1 MLDFI
6 TKKISSKIIFALFL
20 LMFISSS
27 IIVYSTT
34 TKVTKDSIANAKE
47 SLEMLNAS
55 IFQTLRNTMNT
66 GDPALI
72 QKAEDEAREIKG
84 VKNLT
89 VAKSKELMEL
99 YSVETPFT
107 DDPQILKSFESKE
120 NQIIQKNDENG
131 HTIRMIKPMIATPEC
146 MACHAN
152 QNVGDVIGV
161 MDLTFSLEET
171 DKRIQSLLAEISF
184 TSAVLGLLTIIL
196 IFFIVKKATNSIEIL
211 KEGFSNLLH
220 SNDTNITLKVKSN
233 DEIGDVATLFNSYM
247 DKVRAGLKQDEIVI
261 DEANDVIE
269 KTANGFFVYKVHNT
283 ASNHHVEDLK
293 NKLNVMIEKTKDTLD
308 NINEALRQYAESK
321 YDYVLKDD
329 AIFGN
334 LGSLASGI
342 NLVGN
347 NTSELLAIVMNTG
360 NSLKDSTQTLSD
372 TSLELKS
379 SSSKQAASLEETA
392 AALEEITAT
401 IQANTQSTI
410 KMSKLAHE
418 LSISAQKGQELANQ
432 TAKSMDD
439 INKEVSSIN
448 EAIEVID
455 QIAFQ
460 TNILSLNAAVE
471 AATAGEAGKGFA
483 VVAQEVRNLANRSA
497 QAAKE
502 IKDIVE
508 KASEKANNGKSIATN
523 MIDGYSELNNSI
535 SNTLVTIENV
545 ATASKEQESG
555 ILQIN
560 DAINSLDAS
569 TQKNAQVAEQ
579 ISNMATSIAYTSNY
593 LVTAS
598 SRTSFIKDSLDKVD
612 NVDLVYDTA
621 LLKTNLLKKKD
632 EVYSKLGDY
641 KNFNVVDDNSIKDW
655 LNSNDNVS
663 KISDKNLLENIKLL
677 DTTFYK
683 NLQDLVISNSN
694 GDKPEI
700 LNTKA
705 SAVEKCTTEIFKSL
719 DDIKFNKKDSKTKKA

>member
-247 DKVRAGLKQDEIVI
+247 DKVRDGLKQDEIVI

-483 VVAQEVRNLANRSA
+483 VVAQEVRNLASRSA
-497 QAAKE
+497 EAARE

-508 KASEKANNGKSIATN
+508 KATIKANEGKEIASN
-523 MIDGYSELNNSI
+523 MINGYKELNENI
-535 SNTLVTIENV
+535 SQTMNLISDIQD
-545 ATASKEQESG
+545 ASKEQLLG
-555 ILQIN
+555 IEQIN
-560 DAINSLDAS
+560 DAVNSLDRQTQQNAS
-569 TQKNAQVAEQ
+569 VASQAHDIAIGTDGIAKLIVDNANKKEFIGKNEIKAKNLNMFIHSGHSTPSEQAKPTQ
-579 ISNMATSIAYTSNY
+579 TT
-593 LVTAS
+593 TAKQEKKFES
-598 SRTSFIKDSLDKVD
+598 TKTVSKPNTTTTVIKDNSSD
-612 NVDLVYDTA
+612 
-621 LLKTNLLKKKD
+621 D
-632 EVYSKLGDY
+632 EWES
-641 KNFNVVDDNSIKDW
+641 F
-655 LNSNDNVS
+655 
-663 KISDKNLLENIKLL
+663 
-677 DTTFYK
+677 
-683 NLQDLVISNSN
+683 
-694 GDKPEI
+694 
-700 LNTKA
+700 
-705 SAVEKCTTEIFKSL
+705 
-719 DDIKFNKKDSKTKKA
+719 

>member
-99 YSVETPFT
+99 YSVDTPFT

-247 DKVRAGLKQDEIVI
+247 DKVRDGLKQDEIVI

-308 NINEALRQYAESK
+308 KINEALRQYAESK
-321 YDYVLKDD
+321 YDFIINDD
-329 AIFGN
+329 GIYGN
-334 LGSLASGI
+334 LGSVTSGI
-342 NLVGN
+342 KLVGN
-347 NTSELLAIVMNTG
+347 NTSEILAMVMNTG
-360 NSLKDSTQTLSD
+360 NSLNENTKTLSNASNNLS
-372 TSLELKS
+372 TSS
-379 SSSKQAASLEETA
+379 NQQAASLEETA
-392 AALEEITAT
+392 AALEEITST
-401 IQANTQSTI
+401 IQANTQATTQ
-410 KMSKLAHE
+410 MAQLAH
-418 LSISAQKGQELANQ
+418 SVTVSAKNGQKLANQ
-432 TAKSMDD
+432 TANSMDE

-483 VVAQEVRNLANRSA
+483 VVAAEVRNLANRSA
-497 QAAKE
+497 EAAREIKNIVELASRKAREGKE
-502 IKDIVE
+502 ISD
-508 KASEKANNGKSIATN
+508 N
-523 MIDGYSELNNSI
+523 MIHGYKELNENI
-535 SNTLVTIENV
+535 SSTITTIDKV
-545 ATASKEQESG
+545 ASASKEQERG
-555 ILQIN
+555 IIQIN
-560 DAINSLDAS
+560 DAINTLDQA
-569 TQKNAQVAEQ
+569 TQKNAQVADE
-579 ISNMATSIAYTSNY
+579 ISNMAANIANMSSS
-593 LVTAS
+593 LVTAA
-598 SRTSFIKDSLDKVD
+598 SRASFIQDSMHKVCD
-612 NVDLVYDTA
+612 VDLVYDTA
-621 LLKTNLLKKKD
+621 LLKLDLLNTKD
-632 EVYSKLGDY
+632 NVFAKLGDY
-641 KNFNVVDDNSIKDW
+641 RQF
-655 LNSNDNVS
+655 
-663 KISDKNLLENIKLL
+663 KIEENIKLKEWCTKHISSGKRV
-677 DTTFYK
+677 DMDIMK
-683 NLQDLVISNSN
+683 NIDELTIAFHSHLQQLVDANANKQDNI
-694 GDKPEI
+694 E
-700 LNTKA
+700 L
-705 SAVEKCTTEIFKSL
+705 
-719 DDIKFNKKDSKTKKA
+719 NKKAKDVEMDALRIFGNLNNVKREACKK

>member
-1 MLDFI
+1 
-6 TKKISSKIIFALFL
+6 
-20 LMFISSS
+20 
-27 IIVYSTT
+27 
-34 TKVTKDSIANAKE
+34 
-47 SLEMLNAS
+47 
-55 IFQTLRNTMNT
+55 
-66 GDPALI
+66 
-72 QKAEDEAREIKG
+72 
-84 VKNLT
+84 
-89 VAKSKELMEL
+89 MEL
-99 YSVETPFT
+99 YSVDTPFT

-196 IFFIVKKATNSIEIL
+196 IFFIVRKATNSIEIL

-483 VVAQEVRNLANRSA
+483 VVAQEVRNLATRSA
-497 QAAKE
+497 EAANE
-502 IKDIVE
+502 IKRIVQLATSKTKE
-508 KASEKANNGKSIATN
+508 GSEIANSMIEGYTSLNENISI
-523 MIDGYSELNNSI
+523 
-535 SNTLVTIENV
+535 TLDLIQNVT
-545 ATASKEQESG
+545 TASKEQSVG
-555 ILQIN
+555 MVQIN
-560 DAINSLDAS
+560 DAVNNLDQI
-569 TQKNAQVAEQ
+569 TQRNAQSASEANEIAKQ
-579 ISNMATSIAYTSNY
+579 TLKISNEIIEQVN
-593 LVTAS
+593 
-598 SRTSFIKDSLDKVD
+598 
-612 NVDLVYDTA
+612 
-621 LLKTNLLKKKD
+621 
-632 EVYSKLGDY
+632 SKEFDG
-641 KNFNVVDDNSIKDW
+641 K
-655 LNSNDNVS
+655 
-663 KISDKNLLENIKLL
+663 
-677 DTTFYK
+677 
-683 NLQDLVISNSN
+683 
-694 GDKPEI
+694 
-700 LNTKA
+700 
-705 SAVEKCTTEIFKSL
+705 
-719 DDIKFNKKDSKTKKA
+719 

>member
-34 TKVTKDSIANAKE
+34 TKVTKDSIANAKDN
-47 SLEMLNAS
+47 LEMLNAS

-72 QKAEDEAREIKG
+72 KKAEDEAREIKG

-99 YSVETPFT
+99 YSVDTPFT

-171 DKRIQSLLAEISF
+171 DKRIQSLLKEISF

-196 IFFIVKKATNSIEIL
+196 IFFIVRKATNSIEIL

-233 DEIGDVATLFNSYM
+233 DEIGDVASLFNSYM
-247 DKVRAGLKQDEIVI
+247 DKVREGLKQDEIVI
-261 DEANDVIE
+261 EEANDVIE

-308 NINEALRQYAESK
+308 KINEALRQYAESK
-321 YDYVLKDD
+321 YDFIINDD
-329 AIFGN
+329 GIYGN
-334 LGSLASGI
+334 LGSVTSGI
-342 NLVGN
+342 KLVGN
-347 NTSELLAIVMNTG
+347 NTSEILAMVMNTG
-360 NSLKDSTQTLSD
+360 NSLNENTKTLSNASNNLS
-372 TSLELKS
+372 TSS
-379 SSSKQAASLEETA
+379 NQQAASLEETA
-392 AALEEITAT
+392 AALEEITST
-401 IQANTQSTI
+401 IQANTQATTQ
-410 KMSKLAHE
+410 MSQLAHNVTV
-418 LSISAQKGQELANQ
+418 SAKNGQELANQ
-432 TAKSMDD
+432 TANSMDE

-483 VVAQEVRNLANRSA
+483 VVAQEVRNLASRSA
-497 QAAKE
+497 EAAKE
-502 IKDIVE
+502 IKNIVE
-508 KASEKANNGKSIATN
+508 SATSKANDGKQIASSMIEGYKGLNSSINQT
-523 MIDGYSELNNSI
+523 I
-535 SNTLVTIENV
+535 SLIQDITSS
-545 ATASKEQESG
+545 SKEQQKGVE
-555 ILQIN
+555 QIN
-560 DAINSLDAS
+560 DAVS
-569 TQKNAQVAEQ
+569 
-579 ISNMATSIAYTSNY
+579 
-593 LVTAS
+593 
-598 SRTSFIKDSLDKVD
+598 SLDKQTQENANIARVASD
-612 NVDLVYDTA
+612 IAGEASSMAKKILENANSKEFSGKNSVEDDFA
-621 LLKTNLLKKKD
+621 KMFKNSKKD
-632 EVYSKLGDY
+632 SYTT
-641 KNFNVVDDNSIKDW
+641 
-655 LNSNDNVS
+655 LNSN
-663 KISDKNLLENIKLL
+663 ENK
-677 DTTFYK
+677 
-683 NLQDLVISNSN
+683 
-694 GDKPEI
+694 
-700 LNTKA
+700 
-705 SAVEKCTTEIFKSL
+705 VEKIE
-719 DDIKFNKKDSKTKKA
+719 NKKIEDTKTNVDEWESF

>member
-34 TKVTKDSIANAKE
+34 TKVTKDLIANAKE

-99 YSVETPFT
+99 YSVDTPFT

-146 MACHAN
+146 VACHAN

-247 DKVRAGLKQDEIVI
+247 DKVRAGLKQDEKVI
-261 DEANDVIE
+261 EEASDVLE

-293 NKLNVMIEKTKDTLD
+293 NKLNVMIEKTKDTLG

>member
-1 MLDFI
+1 M
-6 TKKISSKIIFALFL
+6 
-20 LMFISSS
+20 
-27 IIVYSTT
+27 
-34 TKVTKDSIANAKE
+34 
-47 SLEMLNAS
+47 
-55 IFQTLRNTMNT
+55 
-66 GDPALI
+66 
-72 QKAEDEAREIKG
+72 
-84 VKNLT
+84 
-89 VAKSKELMEL
+89 
-99 YSVETPFT
+99 
-107 DDPQILKSFESKE
+107 
-120 NQIIQKNDENG
+120 
-131 HTIRMIKPMIATPEC
+131 
-146 MACHAN
+146 
-152 QNVGDVIGV
+152 
-161 MDLTFSLEET
+161 
-171 DKRIQSLLAEISF
+171 
-184 TSAVLGLLTIIL
+184 
-196 IFFIVKKATNSIEIL
+196 
-211 KEGFSNLLH
+211 LH

-483 VVAQEVRNLANRSA
+483 VVAQEVRNLATRSSE
-497 QAAKE
+497 AAKE
-502 IKDIVE
+502 IKDLVE
-508 KASEKANNGKSIATN
+508 NATKKADLGKKISED
-523 MIDGYSELNNSI
+523 MIIGYKTLNEDI
-535 SNTLVTIENV
+535 IKTIDLIKGVESS
-545 ATASKEQESG
+545 SKEQLAG
-555 ILQIN
+555 IEQIN
-560 DAINSLDAS
+560 HAINSLDQQ
-569 TQKNAQVAEQ
+569 TQQNAQIASQTYSVAMQ
-579 ISNMATSIAYTSNY
+579 TDTIAKLIVSNANSKE
-593 LVTAS
+593 
-598 SRTSFIKDSLDKVD
+598 FIGKNEVKAKTLDEDSP
-612 NVDLVYDTA
+612 N
-621 LLKTNLLKKKD
+621 
-632 EVYSKLGDY
+632 
-641 KNFNVVDDNSIKDW
+641 
-655 LNSNDNVS
+655 
-663 KISDKNLLENIKLL
+663 
-677 DTTFYK
+677 
-683 NLQDLVISNSN
+683 
-694 GDKPEI
+694 KPI
-700 LNTKA
+700 L
-705 SAVEKCTTEIFKSL
+705 
-719 DDIKFNKKDSKTKKA
+719 DIKKPNFKEDKSKNIPSKNEDKEEWRSF

>member
-99 YSVETPFT
+99 YSVDTPFT

-196 IFFIVKKATNSIEIL
+196 IFFIVRKATNSIEIL

-321 YDYVLKDD
+321 YDFIINDD
-329 AIFGN
+329 GIYGN
-334 LGSLASGI
+334 LGSVTSGI
-342 NLVGN
+342 KLVGN
-347 NTSELLAIVMNTG
+347 NTSEILAMVMNTG
-360 NSLKDSTQTLSD
+360 NSLNENTKTLSNASNNLS
-372 TSLELKS
+372 TSS
-379 SSSKQAASLEETA
+379 NQQAASLEETA
-392 AALEEITAT
+392 AALEEITST
-401 IQANTQSTI
+401 IQANTQATTQ
-410 KMSKLAHE
+410 MAQLAH
-418 LSISAQKGQELANQ
+418 SVTVSAKNGQKLANQ
-432 TAKSMDD
+432 TANSMDE

-483 VVAQEVRNLANRSA
+483 VVAAEVRNLANRSA
-497 QAAKE
+497 EAAREIKNIVELASRKAREGKE
-502 IKDIVE
+502 ISD
-508 KASEKANNGKSIATN
+508 N
-523 MIDGYSELNNSI
+523 MIHGYKELNENI
-535 SNTLVTIENV
+535 SSTITTIDKV
-545 ATASKEQESG
+545 ASASKEQERG
-555 ILQIN
+555 IIQIN
-560 DAINSLDAS
+560 DAINTLDQA
-569 TQKNAQVAEQ
+569 TQKNAQVADE
-579 ISNMATSIAYTSNY
+579 ISNMAANIANMSSS
-593 LVTAS
+593 LVTAA
-598 SRTSFIKDSLDKVD
+598 SRASFIQDSMDKVCD
-612 NVDLVYDTA
+612 VDLVYDTA
-621 LLKTNLLKKKD
+621 LLKLDLLNTKD
-632 EVYSKLGDY
+632 NVFAKLGDY
-641 KNFNVVDDNSIKDW
+641 RQF
-655 LNSNDNVS
+655 
-663 KISDKNLLENIKLL
+663 KIEENIKLKEWCTKHISSGKRV
-677 DTTFYK
+677 DMDIMK
-683 NLQDLVISNSN
+683 NIDELTIAFHSHLQQLVDANANKQDNI
-694 GDKPEI
+694 E
-700 LNTKA
+700 L
-705 SAVEKCTTEIFKSL
+705 
-719 DDIKFNKKDSKTKKA
+719 NKKAKDVEMDALRIFGNLNNVKREACKK

>member
-6 TKKISSKIIFALFL
+6 TKKISSKIIVALFL

-47 SLEMLNAS
+47 NLEMLNAS

-99 YSVETPFT
+99 YSVDTPFT
-107 DDPQILKSFESKE
+107 NDPQILKSFESKE

-171 DKRIQSLLAEISF
+171 DKRIQSLLKEISF

-196 IFFIVKKATNSIEIL
+196 IFFIVRKATNSIEIL

-247 DKVRAGLKQDEIVI
+247 DKVRDGLKQDEIVI
-261 DEANDVIE
+261 EEANDVIE

-308 NINEALRQYAESK
+308 KINEALRQYAESK
-321 YDYVLKDD
+321 YDFIINDD
-329 AIFGN
+329 GIYGN
-334 LGSLASGI
+334 LGSVTSGI
-342 NLVGN
+342 KLVGN
-347 NTSELLAIVMNTG
+347 NTSEILAMVMNTG
-360 NSLKDSTQTLSD
+360 NSLNENTKTLSNASNNLS
-372 TSLELKS
+372 TSS
-379 SSSKQAASLEETA
+379 NQQAASLEETA
-392 AALEEITAT
+392 AALEEITST
-401 IQANTQSTI
+401 IQANTQATTQ
-410 KMSKLAHE
+410 MSQLAHNVTV
-418 LSISAQKGQELANQ
+418 SAKNGQELANQ
-432 TAKSMDD
+432 TANSMDE

-483 VVAQEVRNLANRSA
+483 VVAAEVRNLANRSA
-497 QAAKE
+497 EAAREIKNIVELASKKAKE
-502 IKDIVE
+502 
-508 KASEKANNGKSIATN
+508 GKNISDN
-523 MIDGYSELNNSI
+523 MIEGYKELNENI
-535 SNTLVTIENV
+535 SNTILTIDKV
-545 ATASKEQESG
+545 ATASKEQERG
-555 ILQIN
+555 IIQIN
-560 DAINSLDAS
+560 DAINKLDQA
-569 TQKNAQVAEQ
+569 TQKNAQVADQ
-579 ISNMATSIAYTSNY
+579 ISTMASNIAQMSNS
-593 LVTAS
+593 LVTAAA
-598 SRTSFIKDSLDKVD
+598 RASFLEDSLVKVCD
-612 NVDLVYDTA
+612 VDLVYDTA
-621 LLKTNLLKKKD
+621 LLK
-632 EVYSKLGDY
+632 
-641 KNFNVVDDNSIKDW
+641 VD
-655 LNSNDNVS
+655 L
-663 KISDKNLLENIKLL
+663 
-677 DTTFYK
+677 
-683 NLQDLVISNSN
+683 
-694 GDKPEI
+694 
-700 LNTKA
+700 LNTKDKVYGKLGNYK
-705 SAVEKCTTEIFKSL
+705 SFKIEENTSLKQWSEKHINSGKRVDMTIMKNIDELNT
-719 DDIKFNKKDSKTKKA
+719 KFHLNLQELVNANSNKEKNEELNKKAKEVEMEALRIFGNLNNVKREACKKK

>member
-1 MLDFI
+1 MI
-6 TKKISSKIIFALFL
+6 Q
-20 LMFISSS
+20 
-27 IIVYSTT
+27 Y
-34 TKVTKDSIANAKE
+34 
-47 SLEMLNAS
+47 
-55 IFQTLRNTMNT
+55 
-66 GDPALI
+66 LI
-72 QKAEDEAREIKG
+72 KKAEDEAREIKG

-99 YSVETPFT
+99 YSVTTPFT
-107 DDPQILKSFESKE
+107 NDPQILKSFDSKE
-120 NQIIQKNDENG
+120 NQIIQTNDENG

-171 DKRIQSLLAEISF
+171 DKRIQSLLKEISF
-184 TSAVLGLLTIIL
+184 TSAILGLITIIL
-196 IFFIVKKATNSIEIL
+196 IFFIVRKATNSIEIL
-211 KEGFSNLLH
+211 KGGFSNLLH

-233 DEIGDVATLFNSYM
+233 DEIGDVASLFNSYM
-247 DKVRAGLKQDEIVI
+247 DKVREGLKQDKIVI
-261 DEANDVIE
+261 EEANDVIE

-308 NINEALRQYAESK
+308 KINEALRQYAESK
-321 YDYVLKDD
+321 YDYTLKDD
-329 AIFGN
+329 KIFGN
-334 LGSLASGI
+334 LGSLAGGI

-360 NSLKDSTQTLSD
+360 NSLKNSTQILSD

-392 AALEEITAT
+392 AALEEITST
-401 IQANTQSTI
+401 IKANTQSTM
-410 KMSKLAHE
+410 KMSKLAQE
-418 LSISAQKGQELANQ
+418 LSFSAQKGQELANQ

-483 VVAQEVRNLANRSA
+483 VVAGEVRNLASRSA

-508 KASEKANNGKSIATN
+508 KASAKANNGKSIANN
-523 MIDGYSELNNSI
+523 MIDGYSELNSSI

-545 ATASKEQESG
+545 ATASKEQETG

-560 DAINSLDAS
+560 DAINSLDSS

-579 ISNMATSIAYTSNY
+579 ISNMATSIAYTSSY
-593 LVTAS
+593 LVTAA

-641 KNFNVVDDNSIKDW
+641 KNFNVIDDNSIKNW

-663 KISDKNLLENIKLL
+663 KISDKKLLEDIKLL

-719 DDIKFNKKDSKTKKA
+719 DDMKFNKKDSKTKKA

>member
-34 TKVTKDSIANAKE
+34 TKVTKDLIANAKD

-247 DKVRAGLKQDEIVI
+247 DKVRDGLKQDEIVI

-269 KTANGFFVYKVHNT
+269 KTANGFFVYKVQNT

-293 NKLNVMIEKTKDTLD
+293 NKLNVMIEKTKDTLG

-432 TAKSMDD
+432 TAKSIDD

-483 VVAQEVRNLANRSA
+483 VVAQEVRNLATRSA
-497 QAAKE
+497 EAARE
-502 IKDIVE
+502 IKAIVE
-508 KASEKANNGKSIATN
+508 RATVKANEGKEIATN
-523 MIDGYSELNNSI
+523 MIEGYKNLNSNI
-535 SNTLVTIENV
+535 SSTMNLISDIEN
-545 ATASKEQESG
+545 ASKEQLLG
-555 ILQIN
+555 IEQIN
-560 DAINSLDAS
+560 DTVNQLDQQTQQNAMIASQSHDIALSTDEIAKLIVSDANQKEFEGKNEVKAKDVGTKKEVKEHIIVSTPKKIIKPSKSNINS
-569 TQKNAQVAEQ
+569 TKE
-579 ISNMATSIAYTSNY
+579 ITS
-593 LVTAS
+593 
-598 SRTSFIKDSLDKVD
+598 SL
-612 NVDLVYDTA
+612 
-621 LLKTNLLKKKD
+621 
-632 EVYSKLGDY
+632 
-641 KNFNVVDDNSIKDW
+641 
-655 LNSNDNVS
+655 SNDEWES
-663 KISDKNLLENIKLL
+663 
-677 DTTFYK
+677 F
-683 NLQDLVISNSN
+683 
-694 GDKPEI
+694 
-700 LNTKA
+700 
-705 SAVEKCTTEIFKSL
+705 
-719 DDIKFNKKDSKTKKA
+719 

>member
-6 TKKISSKIIFALFL
+6 TKKISSKIIVALFL

-99 YSVETPFT
+99 YSVDTPFT

-196 IFFIVKKATNSIEIL
+196 IFFIVRKATNSIEIL

-483 VVAQEVRNLANRSA
+483 VVAQEVRNLASRSSE
-497 QAAKE
+497 AAKE
-502 IKDIVE
+502 IKIIVE
-508 KASEKANNGKSIATN
+508 NATKKANDGKEISNN
-523 MIDGYSELNNSI
+523 MIEGYKELNENI
-535 SNTLVTIENV
+535 TNTINLIQDIEMS
-545 ATASKEQESG
+545 SKEQLMG
-555 ILQIN
+555 IEQIN
-560 DAINSLDAS
+560 DAVNSLDQQTQQNAMVAS
-569 TQKNAQVAEQ
+569 QTHDVAILTDEIAKLVVSNADKKEFIGKSEVKGKN
-579 ISNMATSIAYTSNY
+579 I
-593 LVTAS
+593 
-598 SRTSFIKDSLDKVD
+598 DSKH
-612 NVDLVYDTA
+612 
-621 LLKTNLLKKKD
+621 
-632 EVYSKLGDY
+632 
-641 KNFNVVDDNSIKDW
+641 
-655 LNSNDNVS
+655 NVS
-663 KISDKNLLENIKLL
+663 
-677 DTTFYK
+677 Y
-683 NLQDLVISNSN
+683 
-694 GDKPEI
+694 
-700 LNTKA
+700 
-705 SAVEKCTTEIFKSL
+705 
-719 DDIKFNKKDSKTKKA
+719 DIKNNRILDNKVLISSKVKVETNKQKIVSNISKDDEWESF

>member
-99 YSVETPFT
+99 YSVDTPFT

-247 DKVRAGLKQDEIVI
+247 DKVRDGLKQDEKVI
-261 DEANDVIE
+261 EEASDVLE
-269 KTANGFFVYKVHNT
+269 KTANGFFVYKVNGK
-283 ASNHHVEDLK
+283 ASNPHVEDLK
-293 NKLNVMIEKTKDTLD
+293 NRLNEMISRTKTTVDK
-308 NINEALRQYAESK
+308 INETLRKYSESK
-321 YDYVLKDD
+321 FDAKIEDD
-329 AIFGN
+329 GIYGN
-334 LGSLASGI
+334 LGSLTAGI
-342 NLVGN
+342 KLVGN
-347 NTSELLAIVMNTG
+347 NTSELLAMVMNTG
-360 NSLKDSTQTLSD
+360 NALNGNTQTLSNA
-372 TSLELKS
+372 SNNLSVS
-379 SSSKQAASLEETA
+379 SNQQAASLEETA
-392 AALEEITAT
+392 AALEEITST
-401 IQANTQSTI
+401 IQANTQATTQ
-410 KMSKLAHE
+410 MAQLAH
-418 LSISAQKGQELANQ
+418 SVTVSAKNGQKLANQ
-432 TAKSMDD
+432 TANSMDE

-483 VVAQEVRNLANRSA
+483 VVAAEVRNLANRSA
-497 QAAKE
+497 EAAREIKNIVELASRKAREGKE
-502 IKDIVE
+502 ISD
-508 KASEKANNGKSIATN
+508 N
-523 MIDGYSELNNSI
+523 MIHGYKELNENI
-535 SNTLVTIENV
+535 SSTITTIDKV
-545 ATASKEQESG
+545 ASASKEQERG
-555 ILQIN
+555 IIQIN
-560 DAINSLDAS
+560 DAINTLDQA
-569 TQKNAQVAEQ
+569 TQKNAQVADE
-579 ISNMATSIAYTSNY
+579 ISNMAANIANMSSS
-593 LVTAS
+593 LVTAA
-598 SRTSFIKDSLDKVD
+598 SRASFIQDSMDKVCD
-612 NVDLVYDTA
+612 VDLVYDTA
-621 LLKTNLLKKKD
+621 LLK
-632 EVYSKLGDY
+632 
-641 KNFNVVDDNSIKDW
+641 
-655 LNSNDNVS
+655 
-663 KISDKNLLENIKLL
+663 L
-677 DTTFYK
+677 D
-683 NLQDLVISNSN
+683 L
-694 GDKPEI
+694 
-700 LNTKA
+700 LNTKDKVYGKLGNYK
-705 SAVEKCTTEIFKSL
+705 SFKIEENTSLKQWSEKHINSGKRVDMTIMKNIDELNT
-719 DDIKFNKKDSKTKKA
+719 KFHLNLQELVNANSNKEKNEELNKKAKEVEMEALRIFGNLNNVKREACKKK